1 VRATLDRRLKQLE
14 QVRAQELDLVRCRED
29 EEDYRLAMEKLEE
42 RIGAYVQ
49 EHGLPKQS
57 PEESAEAI
65 QRLRFELMERAAG
78 RL

>member
-57 PEESAEAI
+57 PEAEAI